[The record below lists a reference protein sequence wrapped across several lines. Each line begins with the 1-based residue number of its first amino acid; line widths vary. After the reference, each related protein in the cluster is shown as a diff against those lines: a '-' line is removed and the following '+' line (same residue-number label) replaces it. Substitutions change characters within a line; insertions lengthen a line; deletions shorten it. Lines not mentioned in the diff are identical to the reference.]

1 MRSLDLRK
9 GSVGNINAGPGVA
22 MKITKATGNTRQH
35 NESGKVQGVYVR
47 LKHGI
52 WLQSAK
58 ESSYELKCD
67 GGGRRGRNCEVM
79 VQTRILDPTVVL
91 WSPSLEGEMER

>member
-1 MRSLDLRK
+1 MVVRSK
-9 GSVGNINAGPGVA
+9 KEGVGNINAGPGVA